1 MFKDTLQRIEGAKR
15 PSAWWESNPQN
26 LCNEACV
33 LPLCYNRCPYPG
45 SRTRHSPCSVRVNM
59 PNQAKGRFVV
69 LGQEDL
75 RAALDSEGLIGVLD
89 PGSVLGEEVEALLGH
104 QPEAEAVKVDRP
116 LVALQLQLNSLD
128 SLD

>member
-1 MFKDTLQRIEGAKR
+1 
-15 PSAWWESNPQN
+15 
-26 LCNEACV
+26 
-33 LPLCYNRCPYPG
+33 
-45 SRTRHSPCSVRVNM
+45 M

-116 LVALQLQLNSLD
+116 LVALQLQLDVGFVGFIGLD
-128 SLD
+128 GFISIIFFSRM

>member
-1 MFKDTLQRIEGAKR
+1 
-15 PSAWWESNPQN
+15 
-26 LCNEACV
+26 
-33 LPLCYNRCPYPG
+33 
-45 SRTRHSPCSVRVNM
+45 M

-104 QPEAEAVKVDRP
+104 QPETEAVKVDRP
-116 LVALQLQLNSLD
+116 LVALQLQLDSLVSLD
-128 SLD
+128 SLDYMGSLESLDSLDSLDLLDSFQ